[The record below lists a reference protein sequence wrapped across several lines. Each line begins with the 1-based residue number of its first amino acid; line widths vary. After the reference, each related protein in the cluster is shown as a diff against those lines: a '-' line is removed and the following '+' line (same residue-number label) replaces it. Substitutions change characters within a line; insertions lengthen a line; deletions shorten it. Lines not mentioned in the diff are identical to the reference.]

1 MGFGRPKRLKRLKRL
16 QRLQRPGAARHEA
29 LAPIIS
35 G

>member
-1 MGFGRPKRLKRLKRL
+1 MGFGRLKRMKRL
-16 QRLQRPGAARHEA
+16 QRLQRQGAARHEA